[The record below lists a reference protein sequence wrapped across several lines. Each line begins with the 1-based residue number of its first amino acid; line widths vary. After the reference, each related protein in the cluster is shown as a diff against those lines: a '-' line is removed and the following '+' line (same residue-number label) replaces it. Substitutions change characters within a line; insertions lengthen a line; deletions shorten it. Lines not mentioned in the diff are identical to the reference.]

1 MESVPLLRTPVLRRR
16 SPRRGALDACRH
28 PAEFRRRAVELASLR
43 EKPVAA
49 IARDSGIS
57 DLCPRNLSSTGFR
70 GALVLPLSRLL
81 GAGGGV
87 LGLVFHGWDEADPA
101 G

>member
-1 MESVPLLRTPVLRRR
+1 MP
-16 SPRRGALDACRH
+16 AAH
-28 PAEFRRRAVELASLR
+28 PAEFRRRAVELARLR

-49 IARDSGIS
+49 IARDLGIS
-57 DLCPRNLSSTGFR
+57 DLCPRNLSSTAFG
-70 GALVLPLSRLL
+70 GDLVLPLSRLL
-81 GAGGGV
+81 GGGGGV